1 MQGCNMN
8 GEILNSDNG
17 RLVILIL
24 AIWGTMWRSSSGVS
38 SLIER
43 SEMRLSNR
51 TDRLEARMDA
61 EFDKIDSHLDPFGE
75 RIAANEA
82 SLNARE

>member
-1 MQGCNMN
+1 MN
-8 GEILNSDNG
+8 GGILNSDNV

-24 AIWGTMWRSSSGVS
+24 AIWGTTWNFSSGVS
-38 SLIER
+38 SQIER

-51 TDRLEARMDA
+51 IDRLEARMDA
-61 EFDKIDSHLDPFGE
+61 KFEKIDSRLDAFGE

-82 SLNARE
+82 RLSARE